1 MYSSVC
7 FSFANVCNENHAY
20 RVWLSQNTLRC
31 RSELKKYGH
40 RFMQK
45 KTEQTTDSLNKVV
58 FFLSATLILLFSLVT
73 ILFNDQANQ
82 LITQIL
88 NWVSRTFSW
97 YYLLAATLY
106 LVFVVFIALSRYGD
120 IKLGPKHS
128 KPEFSLLSW
137 SAMLFSAGIG
147 IDLMFF
153 SVAEPLSHYMNPPVG
168 EGQTFEA
175 ARQSMVWTLFH
186 YGLTGWSM
194 YALVGVALGY
204 FSYRYNLPLTIRSA
218 LYPIFGKRINGWI
231 GHSVDTAAVLGTIFG
246 IATTCGIGVVQL
258 NYGLHVLFDVPENL
272 LIQSALIA
280 VAVIITAISVASGVN
295 KGLRI
300 LSEVNIYVSIGL
312 LLFILVM
319 GNTEF
324 LLAALIQNFGDYIS
338 QFPQLSLT
346 SFPFQQPK
354 EWMNSWTLFFW
365 AWWIAWSPFVGLFLA
380 RISRGRTIRE
390 FVAGTLIIPLLFT
403 LTWLSIFGNSAL
415 HSVIFDGNTQLATT
429 VLANPA
435 HGFYDLLAQY
445 PWFPFLA
452 GVATITGLLFYVT
465 SADSGALVLG
475 NFTTKF
481 SNIEHDSPRWL
492 SVFWALAIGLLTLAM
507 LMANG
512 VTALQNTTII
522 MGLPFSFVIFFV
534 MAGLYKSLRLEDFRQ
549 ASTSMNA
556 APVVGNVD
564 IFNWKKR
571 LSRVMLHANLSQTQ
585 QMLEEVCKPAMQAVA
600 TEFINKG
607 IQVDLAEKALDDE
620 PELSHL
626 DLTIQLDEEENF
638 VYQIWPIRY
647 DTPNFSSRGKRTK
660 KYYYRLET
668 YLFEGSQGNDLVGYS
683 KEQVINDIL
692 DKYERHLMFL
702 HINRISPGKRPL
714 FPDPDQ

>member
-1 MYSSVC
+1 
-7 FSFANVCNENHAY
+7 
-20 RVWLSQNTLRC
+20 
-31 RSELKKYGH
+31 
-40 RFMQK
+40 MQK
-45 KTEQTTDSLNKVV
+45 KKEEMQDGLNKVV
-58 FFLSATLILLFSLVT
+58 FYFSATLILLFSIIT
-73 ILFNDQANQ
+73 ILFNEQANQ
-82 LITQIL
+82 VIINIL

-106 LVFVVFIALSRYGD
+106 LVFIVFIACSRYGE

-168 EGQTFEA
+168 EGETFEA

-194 YALVGVALGY
+194 YALIGVALGY

-218 LYPIFGKRINGWI
+218 LYPIFGKRINGPI
-231 GHSVDTAAVLGTIFG
+231 GHTVDTAAVLGTIFG

-258 NYGLHVLFDVPENL
+258 NYGLHVLFDVPENIW
-272 LIQSALIA
+272 IQTALIT
-280 VAVIITAISVASGVN
+280 VAVIITIISVTAGVN
-295 KGLRI
+295 KGIRI
-300 LSEVNIYVSIGL
+300 LSEINIYVSIGL
-312 LLFILVM
+312 LLFILFV

-338 QFPQLSLT
+338 QFPKLSLS
-346 SFPFQQPK
+346 SFPFEQPK

-390 FVAGTLIIPLLFT
+390 FVTGTLVIPLLFT

-415 HSVIFDGNTQLATT
+415 YSVIFDGNTQLATT
-429 VLANPA
+429 VLENPA

-445 PWFPFLA
+445 PGFMFTA

-481 SNIEHDSPRWL
+481 TNIEHDSPRWL
-492 SVFWALAIGLLTLAM
+492 SVFWAIAIGLLTLAM

-549 ASTSMNA
+549 ASTSLNA

-564 IFNWKKR
+564 ILNWKKR
-571 LSRVMLHANLSQTQ
+571 LSRVMLHPSLSQTRT
-585 QMLEEVCKPAMQAVA
+585 MLDNVCKPAIEAVA
-600 TEFINKG
+600 TELIDKG
-607 IQVDLAEKALDDE
+607 IQVNIQEKSLEEE
-620 PELSHL
+620 PELYHL

-638 VYQIWPIRY
+638 VYEIWPVRY

-660 KYYYRLET
+660 RYYYRLES

-692 DKYERHLMFL
+692 DKYERHMMYL

-714 FPDPDQ
+714 FPDREI

>member
-106 LVFVVFIALSRYGD
+106 LVFVLFIALSRYGD

-312 LLFILVM
+312 LLFILMM

>member
-1 MYSSVC
+1 
-7 FSFANVCNENHAY
+7 
-20 RVWLSQNTLRC
+20 
-31 RSELKKYGH
+31 
-40 RFMQK
+40 MQK
-45 KTEQTTDSLNKVV
+45 KTEQVQDSLNKVV
-58 FFLSATLILLFSLVT
+58 FYVSATLILLFSLVT
-73 ILFNDQANQ
+73 ILFNQQAN
-82 LITQIL
+82 LVITNIL

-106 LVFVVFIALSRYGD
+106 LVFIIFIACSRYGE

-194 YALVGVALGY
+194 YALIGVALGY

-218 LYPIFGKRINGWI
+218 LYPIFGKKIHGPI
-231 GHSVDTAAVLGTIFG
+231 GHTVDTAAVLGTIFG

-258 NYGLHVLFDVPENL
+258 NYGLHVLFDLPENL
-272 LIQSALIA
+272 WVQTGLIA
-280 VAVIITAISVASGVN
+280 VAVIITIISVASGVN
-295 KGLRI
+295 KGIRV
-300 LSEVNIYVSIGL
+300 LSEINIYVSIGL
-312 LLFILVM
+312 LLFILMM

-338 QFPQLSLT
+338 QFPKLSLT
-346 SFPFQQPK
+346 SFPFEQPK

-415 HSVIFDGNTQLATT
+415 HSVMFDGNTQLATT
-429 VLANPA
+429 VLENPA

-445 PWFPFLA
+445 PGFSFIA
-452 GVATITGLLFYVT
+452 GIATITGLLFYVT

-481 SNIEHDSPRWL
+481 TNIEHDSPRWL
-492 SVFWALAIGLLTLAM
+492 SIFWAIAIGLLTLAM

-571 LSRVMLHANLSQTQ
+571 LSRVMLHPSLSQTRS
-585 QMLEEVCKPAMQAVA
+585 MLEDVCKPAIQAVA
-600 TEFINKG
+600 TELMNKG
-607 IQVDLAEKALDDE
+607 VHVDVQEKPVEDE
-620 PELSHL
+620 PELYHL
-626 DLTIQLDEEENF
+626 DLIIQLDEEENF
-638 VYQIWPIRY
+638 VYEIWPVRY
-647 DTPNFSSRGKRTK
+647 DTPNFSSRGKRAK
-660 KYYYRLET
+660 RYYYRLES

-692 DKYERHLMFL
+692 DKYERHMMYL
-702 HINRISPGKRPL
+702 HINRISPGTRPL
-714 FPDPDQ
+714 FPDREN

>member
-1 MYSSVC
+1 
-7 FSFANVCNENHAY
+7 
-20 RVWLSQNTLRC
+20 
-31 RSELKKYGH
+31 
-40 RFMQK
+40 MQK
-45 KTEQTTDSLNKVV
+45 KNEEMQDGLNKVV
-58 FFLSATLILLFSLVT
+58 FYFSATLILLFSIIT
-73 ILFNDQANQ
+73 ILFNEQANQ
-82 LITQIL
+82 VIINIL

-106 LVFVVFIALSRYGD
+106 LVFIVFIACSRYGE

-153 SVAEPLSHYMNPPVG
+153 SVAEPLSHYINPPVG
-168 EGQTFEA
+168 EGETFEA

-194 YALVGVALGY
+194 YALIGVALGY

-218 LYPIFGKRINGWI
+218 LYPIFGKKINGPI
-231 GHSVDTAAVLGTIFG
+231 GHTVDTAAVLGTIFG

-258 NYGLHVLFDVPENL
+258 NYGLHVLFDLPENIW
-272 LIQSALIA
+272 IQTALIA
-280 VAVIITAISVASGVN
+280 VAVIITIISVTAGVN
-295 KGLRI
+295 KGIRI
-300 LSEVNIYVSIGL
+300 LSEINIYVSIGL
-312 LLFILVM
+312 LLFILFV

-338 QFPQLSLT
+338 QFPKLSLT
-346 SFPFQQPK
+346 SFPFEQPK

-390 FVAGTLIIPLLFT
+390 FVTGTLVIPLLFT

-415 HSVIFDGNTQLATT
+415 YSVIFDGNTQLATT
-429 VLANPA
+429 VLENPA

-445 PWFPFLA
+445 PGFLFTA

-481 SNIEHDSPRWL
+481 TNIEHDSPRWL
-492 SVFWALAIGLLTLAM
+492 SVFWAIAIGLLTLAM

-549 ASTSMNA
+549 ASTSLNA

-564 IFNWKKR
+564 ILNWKKR
-571 LSRVMLHANLSQTQ
+571 LSRVMLHPSLSQTRT
-585 QMLEEVCKPAMQAVA
+585 MLDNVCKPAIEAVA
-600 TEFINKG
+600 TELIDKG
-607 IQVDLAEKALDDE
+607 IQVNIQEKSLEEE
-620 PELSHL
+620 PELYHL

-638 VYQIWPIRY
+638 VYEIWPVRY

-660 KYYYRLET
+660 RYYYRLES

-692 DKYERHLMFL
+692 DKYERHMMYL

-714 FPDPDQ
+714 FPDREI

>member
-1 MYSSVC
+1 
-7 FSFANVCNENHAY
+7 
-20 RVWLSQNTLRC
+20 
-31 RSELKKYGH
+31 
-40 RFMQK
+40 MQK
-45 KTEQTTDSLNKVV
+45 KNEEKQDSLNKVV
-58 FFLSATLILLFSLVT
+58 FYFSATLILLFSIIT
-73 ILFNDQANQ
+73 ILFNEQANQ
-82 LITQIL
+82 VIINIL

-106 LVFVVFIALSRYGD
+106 LVFIVFIACSRYGE

-168 EGQTFEA
+168 EGETFEA

-194 YALVGVALGY
+194 YALIGVALGY

-218 LYPIFGKRINGWI
+218 LYPIFGKKINGPI
-231 GHSVDTAAVLGTIFG
+231 GHTVDTAAVLGTIFG

-258 NYGLHVLFDVPENL
+258 NYGLHVLFDLPENIW
-272 LIQSALIA
+272 IQTALIT
-280 VAVIITAISVASGVN
+280 VAVIITIISVTAGVN
-295 KGLRI
+295 KGIRI
-300 LSEVNIYVSIGL
+300 LSEINIYVSIGL
-312 LLFILVM
+312 LLFILFV

-338 QFPQLSLT
+338 QFPKLSLS
-346 SFPFQQPK
+346 SFPFEQPK

-390 FVAGTLIIPLLFT
+390 FVTGTLVIPLLFT

-415 HSVIFDGNTQLATT
+415 YSVIFDGNTQLATT
-429 VLANPA
+429 VLENPA

-445 PWFPFLA
+445 PGFTFTA

-481 SNIEHDSPRWL
+481 TNIEHDSPRWL
-492 SVFWALAIGLLTLAM
+492 SVFWAVAIGLLTLAM

-549 ASTSMNA
+549 ASTSLNA

-564 IFNWKKR
+564 ILNWKKR
-571 LSRVMLHANLSQTQ
+571 LSRVMLHPSLSQTRT
-585 QMLEEVCKPAMQAVA
+585 MLDNVCKPAIEAVA
-600 TEFINKG
+600 TELIDKG
-607 IQVDLAEKALDDE
+607 IQVNIQEKPLEEE
-620 PELSHL
+620 PELYHL

-638 VYQIWPIRY
+638 VYEIWPVRY

-660 KYYYRLET
+660 RYYYRLES

-692 DKYERHLMFL
+692 DKYERHMMYL
-702 HINRISPGKRPL
+702 HINRISPGKHPL
-714 FPDPDQ
+714 FPDREI